1 MHSRADSKDLVE
13 NVGISRRRRTGRP
26 KLNAFFHVR
35 PATRVPR
42 GRDTREETGGQSETS
57 RGRGVEAE
65 EENGEAT
72 KLGRL
77 AIGRQKADDS
87 R

>member
-13 NVGISRRRRTGRP
+13 KVGTSRRRRTGRP

-42 GRDTREETGGQSETS
+42 GGDAREDFGGQTKT

-65 EENGEAT
+65 EENGEAA